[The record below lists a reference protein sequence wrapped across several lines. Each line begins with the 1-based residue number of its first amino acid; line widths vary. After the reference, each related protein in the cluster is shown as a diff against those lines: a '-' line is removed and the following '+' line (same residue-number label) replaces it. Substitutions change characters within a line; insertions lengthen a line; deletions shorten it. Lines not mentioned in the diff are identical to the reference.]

1 MRMRQENKKLSS
13 RSRRLGD
20 WGRLKETHE
29 RCYRFGV
36 HLDALDELLVRE
48 SRVAEEDLH
57 FLRISIVDCGEFLEY
72 D

>member
-1 MRMRQENKKLSS
+1 MQSLRATREQEAQLPLS
-13 RSRRLGD
+13 
-20 WGRLKETHE
+20 ETHE

-36 HLDALDELLVRE
+36 HLDVLDELLVRQ

>member
-1 MRMRQENKKLSS
+1 M
-13 RSRRLGD
+13 
-20 WGRLKETHE
+20 KETHE

-36 HLDALDELLVRE
+36 HLDVLDELLVRQ